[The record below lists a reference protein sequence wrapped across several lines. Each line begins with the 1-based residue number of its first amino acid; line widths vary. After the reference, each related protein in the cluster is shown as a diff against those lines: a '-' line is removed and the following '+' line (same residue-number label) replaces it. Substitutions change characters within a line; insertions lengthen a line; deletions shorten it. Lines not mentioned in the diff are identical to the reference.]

1 MRLILWHLFLLVLPF
16 ILYGSYLTLTRRK
29 REQPTGNLKDV
40 PLNMLFGSGLALM
53 IISLL
58 TFRLLDP
65 GGDVQSTY
73 TPTRV
78 EDGKLIEG
86 EVVPKQTAPE
96 E

>member
-16 ILYGSYLTLTRRK
+16 IVYGSYLSLTRRK
-29 REQPTGNLKDV
+29 REQPKGDLKDV
-40 PLNMLFGSGLALM
+40 PLNLLFGSGLALM

-58 TFRLLDP
+58 TFRILDP
-65 GGDVQSTY
+65 GGEVQSTY

-86 EVVPKQTAPE
+86 EVVPNQAAPQE
-96 E
+96 